1 MNKVKYQKLQEVAK
15 QKGKQLFIEEFYID
29 KNCEN
34 ISIEQ
39 FDKPQLKENSN
50 GKSFPC
56 RGIIKNAPITG
67 YEKNLNGRRYNKELW
82 SRVAEQKTFEGS
94 DCYAD
99 HAEEE
104 PSVTSL
110 AGVWGPLKIGEK
122 NAYADLYCVGENGQ
136 LMLEKLNVNGKVG
149 YSTVGYGSLSESDD
163 SIVDPDSYEYSNT
176 DWVFS
181 PSQGTFATKE
191 NLFNPATLNTGT
203 PQEKQKESNIFENK
217 ITNNKIIE
225 AVETNSN
232 KQIKQEVA
240 HMDKIHESAF
250 KNQINKALKEAVKN
264 ENILEAIDELNCLD
278 IPIEYSELKEKK
290 ESTISNLQAKLA
302 EQKTSMEKVLVEKEV
317 TYKELKEK
325 YDVQNKT
332 LEGMKEKFLKLQ
344 EALKKNGI
352 GELGDVNVLKENVKK
367 MKEDIDILL
376 KERNDMAADIK
387 IFEDDTKAR
396 DFDIKKLKEKYEDSK
411 KMNEDIKILEKERKD
426 MLSDIKE
433 FSKRLKHAE
442 KYIINL
448 RNRLKEEGVD
458 DEDVDKLGEIPVE
471 EDAELET
478 IEGDTAPAQVE
489 VKEEDGEEII
499 PADDEITE
507 DNELATVE
515 GDVAPDQVQEDDE
528 TPIMADDEAPV
539 MEDDENL
546 DEPVMTEE
554 DMDVE
559 DFGGIPDGS
568 EKEEPVM
575 EEDADDDKM
584 AAVRAAQDGGD
595 KAGSS
600 KKEED
605 EAPMS
610 VKAGSSKK
618 AEKVQKYQFF
628 TQPKQA
634 LKEKKVEVKK
644 PVVNKD
650 IVNFLESQVKK
661 TPFLKNFEKQ
671 ILASKSL
678 LEAVN
683 KVEKIKEQ
691 KEDKV
696 VKMSDQEVTTW
707 IPKGRW

>member
-1 MNKVKYQKLQEVAK
+1 MNKKRYQLLKEKAKLLN
-15 QKGKQLFIEEFYID
+15 KQLFIEEVFID
-29 KNCEN
+29 N
-34 ISIEQ
+34 
-39 FDKPQLKENSN
+39 FDKKIEYESYDKPLLQEDSN
-50 GKSFPC
+50 GKTFES
-56 RGIIKNAPITG
+56 RGVLKNVPVTRYTENA
-67 YEKNLNGRRYNKELW
+67 NGRIYSKKLW
-82 SRVAEQKTFEGS
+82 SLVEQKGNFNGAYCFS
-94 DCYAD
+94 D

-104 PSVTSL
+104 PSVKDI
-110 AGVWGPLKIGEK
+110 AGIWSNFKVNEDTA
-122 NAYADLYCVGENGQ
+122 NADLRCVGDNGQ
-136 LMLEKLNVNGKVG
+136 LILEVVKAGG
-149 YSTVGYGSLSESDD
+149 RMGFSTVGYGSLSEDNEKEVNPED
-163 SIVDPDSYEYSNT
+163 YE
-176 DWVFS
+176 FS
-181 PSQGTFATKE
+181 SCDNVIEPSQAVYATKE

-442 KYIINL
+442 AYIVNL

-499 PADDEITE
+499 PADDEMTE

-707 IPKGRW
+707 VPKGRW

>member
-1 MNKVKYQKLQEVAK
+1 MNKKRYELLKEKAESLGKKL
-15 QKGKQLFIEEFYID
+15 LIEEVIIDSKID
-29 KNCEN
+29 K
-34 ISIEQ
+34 IIIEDKVQ
-39 FDKPQLKENSN
+39 FKEDST
-50 GKSFPC
+50 GQTREC
-56 RGIIKNAPITG
+56 RGILKNVPVT
-67 YEKNLNGRRYNKELW
+67 RYTENQNSRIYPKSLW
-82 SRVAEQKTFEGS
+82 ARVAESGAFTNS

-99 HAEEE
+99 HAEDE
-104 PSVTSL
+104 PQVDKIV
-110 AGVWGPLKIGEK
+110 GIWGPLKINEETA
-122 NAYADLYCVGENGQ
+122 NADLHLIGERGQ
-136 LMLEKLNVNGKVG
+136 LMLEKVKALGRVG
-149 YSTVGYGSLSESDD
+149 FSTVGFGTLSEDNEKVVND
-163 SIVDPDSYEYSNT
+163 EDYSYQNT
-176 DWVFS
+176 DWVHS
-181 PSQGTFATKE
+181 PSQAVYATKE

-232 KQIKQEVA
+232 KQIKQEVV

-411 KMNEDIKILEKERKD
+411 KMNEDIKMFEKERKD

-442 KYIINL
+442 AYIANL

-478 IEGDTAPAQVE
+478 VEGDTAPAQ

-499 PADDEITE
+499 PAESVKE
-507 DNELATVE
+507 DNELVTTE
-515 GDVAPDQVQEDDE
+515 GEIAPDQVQEDDE
-528 TPIMADDEAPV
+528 MMVAPEEEAPV
-539 MEDDENL
+539 MEDNENL

-559 DFGGIPDGS
+559 DFAGISDGS
-568 EKEEPVM
+568 EDEEPVM
-575 EEDADDDKM
+575 TEDADDDKM

-707 IPKGRW
+707 VPKGRW